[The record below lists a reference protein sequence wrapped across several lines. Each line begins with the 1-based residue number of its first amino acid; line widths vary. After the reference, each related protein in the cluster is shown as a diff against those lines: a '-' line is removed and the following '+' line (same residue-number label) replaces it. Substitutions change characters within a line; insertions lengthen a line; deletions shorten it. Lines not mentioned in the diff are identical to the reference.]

1 MSKRQEQS
9 SQTATGTSFTPNDAR
24 DSGRAEIEEAGAE
37 PRANRAAVPV
47 FFVILLV
54 ALLFWG
60 DMYLMNHGGEL
71 DARVYAPYR
80 SVSELANY
88 QPKGEEDLLKAQGQ
102 RVYGLYCAA
111 CHQAD
116 GNGNPSTFV
125 PPLAGSD
132 WVAPKDPARIIRIV
146 LNGLQG
152 PITVSGKQFGQGIM
166 LPWRDA
172 LNDQDLA
179 AVLTYVRNSWG
190 NKAPPVKLEEV
201 KQIREETKSRA
212 SNFSPDELLQIP
224 LKD

>member
-1 MSKRQEQS
+1 MIKKQES
-9 SQTATGTSFTPNDAR
+9 SRRTATGPSVAPV
-24 DSGRAEIEEAGAE
+24 EEVGTE
-37 PRANRAAVPV
+37 PKANRAPVPV
-47 FFVILLV
+47 FFLVVLV

-60 DMYLMNHGGEL
+60 DMYLVNHGGEL
-71 DARVYAPYR
+71 DARIYAPYQ
-80 SVSELANY
+80 SVSELASY
-88 QPKGEEDLLKAQGQ
+88 QPKGEEDVLKIQGQ

-116 GNGNPSTFV
+116 GNGSPSTFV

-152 PITVSGKQFGQGIM
+152 PITVSGKQFGQGVM

-172 LNDQDLA
+172 LGDQDIA
-179 AVLTYVRNSWG
+179 GVLTYVRNSWG
-190 NKAPPVKLEEV
+190 NKAPAVNPEQVKA
-201 KQIREETKSRA
+201 IREETKTRA
-212 SNFSPDELLQIP
+212 GNFSPDELLQIP